1 MSATRAKDR
10 GAYALGLDF
19 STRAVKTVV
28 LDIKEAEVVYTSTI
42 EYDTT
47 LAHYD
52 TRGGVLP
59 TDEPTIRHTSP
70 FMLIEALDLAF
81 SELNSN
87 GLDLGRIGVVKVDA
101 MQHCTVYTDAS
112 FGERLAHLDPT
123 QPLLPQLRIC
133 ITRET
138 SPIWED
144 RSPVREVEYLQNTLL
159 KHGSIQVL
167 TGNAAELRF
176 PAAQIMKWAS
186 QSPHDCTRTA
196 HIFLLSAFL
205 TSILAGRIA
214 PVDTGD
220 GWGTNLNTL
229 DIDRPGWHDVV
240 IKAVDTYLDS
250 QTTGPFLRDKLGDMI
265 PYDTPLG
272 NISPYFVERYGFNP
286 ETIVLAGTGDNPAT
300 LLGCGGSTVISL
312 GSSYTVNGVMDEIV
326 PSSDGEYNIFGYTP
340 GRAMALAVFTNGAKV
355 HEFFLDKY
363 ISGGADSGGLK
374 GYWDE
379 YVAAAGE
386 PILMEYEKLMLPY
399 LMDESLPLRRMG
411 IVRDGFD
418 ETDAEVNIRAL
429 HISQAISLR
438 LHSSHLSGADTIC
451 VVGGGAGNRFLRQ
464 MIADAFDAATCT
476 IQHADFAAPFGCCV
490 SGARLLMGVTYKE
503 VVGRFVRV
511 DRASF
516 LHPLEKNQSPIRA
529 LLNRYEALEKATG
542 VH

>member
-1 MSATRAKDR
+1 
-10 GAYALGLDF
+10 
-19 STRAVKTVV
+19 
-28 LDIKEAEVVYTSTI
+28 
-42 EYDTT
+42 
-47 LAHYD
+47 
-52 TRGGVLP
+52 
-59 TDEPTIRHTSP
+59 
-70 FMLIEALDLAF
+70 MLIEALDLAF

-112 FGERLAHLDPT
+112 FGERLAHLDST
-123 QPLLPQLRIC
+123 QPLLPQLRTS

-144 RSPVREVEYLQNTLL
+144 RSPVREVEYLTNAFEEN
-159 KHGSIQVL
+159 GSIQAL

-186 QSPHDCTRTA
+186 QSPHDYARTA

-229 DIDRPGWHDVV
+229 DIDRPGWNEIVLNAID
-240 IKAVDTYLDS
+240 AY
-250 QTTGPFLRDKLGDMI
+250 LRDQAAGLSLRHKLGDMI

-272 NISPYFVERYGFNP
+272 NISPYFVERHGVCP
-286 ETIVLAGTGDNPAT
+286 EAIVLAGTGDNPAT
-300 LLGCGGSTVISL
+300 LLGCGGSAVISL
-312 GSSYTVNGVMDEIV
+312 GSSYTVNGVMDEII
-326 PSSDGEYNIFGYTP
+326 PSADGEYNIFGYTP

-363 ISGGADSGGLK
+363 ISVGADSGGLK

-379 YVAAAGE
+379 YVAAAGQ
-386 PILMEYEKLMLPY
+386 PILTEYEKLMLPY
-399 LMDESLPLRRMG
+399 LMDESVPRRRMG

-418 ETDAEVNIRAL
+418 ETDAAVNIRAL

-451 VVGGGAGNRFLRQ
+451 VVGGGASNRFLRQ
-464 MIADAFDAATCT
+464 VIADAFDAATCT

-490 SGARLLMGVTYKE
+490 SGARLLMSVTYE
-503 VVGRFVRV
+503 EAVGRFVRV

-542 VH
+542 VQ

>member
-1 MSATRAKDR
+1 MSATRAEDR
-10 GAYALGLDF
+10 SAYALGLDF

-28 LDIKEAEVVYTSTI
+28 LDIKAAEVVYTGTI
-42 EYDTT
+42 DYDTS
-47 LAHYD
+47 LPHYG

-59 TDEPTIRHTSP
+59 ADEPTIRHTSP

-81 SELNSN
+81 NELNSS

-112 FGERLAHLDPT
+112 FGKRLAHLDST
-123 QPLLPQLRIC
+123 QPLLPQLRTS

-138 SPIWED
+138 LPIWED
-144 RSPVREVEYLQNTLL
+144 RSPVREVECLQNTLQ

-186 QSPHDCTRTA
+186 QSPHDYSRTA

-205 TSILAGRIA
+205 TSILAGELV

-229 DIDRPGWHDVV
+229 DIDRPGWNEIVL
-240 IKAVDTYLDS
+240 KAMDAYFCDQAAGLS
-250 QTTGPFLRDKLGDMI
+250 LRYKLGDMM
-265 PYDTPLG
+265 PYDTPLR
-272 NISPYFVERYGFNP
+272 NISPYFVQRHGVYP
-286 ETIVLAGTGDNPAT
+286 EAIVLAGTGDNPAT

-312 GSSYTVNGVMDEIV
+312 GSSYTVNGVMDEIA

-379 YVAAAGE
+379 YVSAAGE
-386 PILMEYEKLMLPY
+386 STLIEDERLMLPY
-399 LMDESLPLRRMG
+399 LMDESVPLRRMG

-490 SGARLLMGVTYKE
+490 SGARLLMNTTYE
-503 VVGRFVRV
+503 EAAERCVRV
-511 DRASF
+511 DEASF
-516 LHPLEKNQSPIRA
+516 LHPLGKNRSPIRT
-529 LLNRYEALEKATG
+529 LLRRYEALEKATG
-542 VH
+542 VQ